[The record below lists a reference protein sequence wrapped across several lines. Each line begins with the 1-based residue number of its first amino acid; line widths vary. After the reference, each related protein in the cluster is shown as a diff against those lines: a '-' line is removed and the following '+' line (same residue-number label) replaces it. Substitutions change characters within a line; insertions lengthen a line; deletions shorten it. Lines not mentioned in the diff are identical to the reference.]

1 MLSFHHNYNIGF
13 LDRVLTKDILP
24 RDLTAKLYVLK
35 PFLVCNHENL
45 CIFFE
50 TFVVLS
56 YFYPET
62 LEFFDLRIRGIIVKS
77 IVQIPHL
84 KRAEVLKRKKTHMNY
99 KKNKFAINVF
109 ATFTYKIP

>member
-1 MLSFHHNYNIGF
+1 MKIYVYF
-13 LDRVLTKDILP
+13 LKHLL
-24 RDLTAKLYVLK
+24 
-35 PFLVCNHENL
+35 
-45 CIFFE
+45 FFP
-50 TFVVLS
+50 V

-62 LEFFDLRIRGIIVKS
+62 LEFFDLRIRGIIVKR

-84 KRAEVLKRKKTHMNY
+84 KRAEVLKRKKTHVNY